1 MSSKG
6 QQLAIDYK
14 QTEWKTPDVYNQ
26 LRGLMKDE
34 VEIYA
39 FCLEFLMNIE
49 KDSTLFHSALSY
61 VNEKDFSQLVKIA
74 IDILKEKESAVAE
87 SVIEYAGIQLPHIL
101 HPYLDDLLVLNPNG
115 DSYFADYHWRNCT
128 SAQLQPYSAQ
138 FLALNTDLETKIKLF
153 NCLVE
158 SRDITTIESLIPHA
172 LELELSTYV
181 SSADYI
187 DGYLEGVGLCREHGK
202 VKRYCSDQTYHIL
215 FEPKYLNKPSAV
227 HLNRTDHPTW
237 NGVPLTNKYK
247 VGGYLAE
254 DENNPFMHIITLNP
268 IPEGL
273 PIRLSQL
280 VLGCHLRELNENGVV
295 FYQHDEQGIPHKIG
309 EPMTIEWVEEHA
321 MVPTEVSI
329 VPTDSRWAFQSW
341 ASANS
346 RENLF
351 RIGGEPSWVQSGE
364 VLTCPISGEK
374 MQFIM
379 QLDSEVPDV
388 QEGEVYYGSGG
399 LCYIF
404 WCDKT
409 KVSGYIMQHT

>member
-1 MSSKG
+1 MSKG
-6 QQLAIDYK
+6 QQLAIDFK
-14 QTEWKTPDVYNQ
+14 LTEWKTPDVYNQ

-34 VEIYA
+34 AEIYA
-39 FCLEFLMNIE
+39 FCLEFLTNNE

-61 VNEKDFSQLVKIA
+61 VNEEDFGQLVKIA

-87 SVIEYAGIQLPHIL
+87 SVVEYASIQLPHIL
-101 HPYLDDLLVLNPNG
+101 HSHIDDLILLNPNG
-115 DSYFADYHWRNCT
+115 DSYYADYYWRNLPGELIAPYLERFL
-128 SAQLQPYSAQ
+128 SA
-138 FLALNTDLETKIKLF
+138 NTDLETKIHLF
-153 NCLVE
+153 NGLVE
-158 SRDITTIESLIPHA
+158 TRDIATIESLIPHA

-181 SSADYI
+181 SSSDYI
-187 DGYLEGVGLCREHGK
+187 DGYLEGVGLCREYGK

-227 HLNRTDHPTW
+227 HLNRTDHPTR
-237 NGVPLTNKYK
+237 NGTPLSTTYK
-247 VGGYLAE
+247 MGGYLTE
-254 DENNPFMHIITLNP
+254 DDNNPFMHMITLNP
-268 IPEGL
+268 IPVGL
-273 PIRLSQL
+273 PISLPQL

-309 EPMTIEWVEEHA
+309 DLMKIEWVEEKA
-321 MVPTEVSI
+321 MVPTEVQI
-329 VPTDSRWAFQSW
+329 APTDARWVFQSW

-374 MQFIM
+374 MNFIM
-379 QLDSEVPDV
+379 QLDSEIPDV
-388 QEGEVYYGSGG
+388 EGGEVYYGSGG

-409 KVSGYIMQHT
+409 RVSGYTIQHT

>member
-6 QQLAIDYK
+6 QQLAIDFK
-14 QTEWKTPDVYNQ
+14 LTEWKTPDVYNQ

-34 VEIYA
+34 AEIYA
-39 FCLEFLMNIE
+39 FCLEFLTNNE

-61 VNEKDFSQLVKIA
+61 VNEEDFGQLVKIA
-74 IDILKEKESAVAE
+74 IDSLKEKESAVAE
-87 SVIEYAGIQLPHIL
+87 SVVEYASIQLPHIL
-101 HPYLDDLLVLNPNG
+101 HSHIDDLILLNPNG
-115 DSYFADYHWRNCT
+115 DSYYADYYWRNLPGELIAPYLERFL
-128 SAQLQPYSAQ
+128 SA
-138 FLALNTDLETKIKLF
+138 NTDLETKIHLF
-153 NCLVE
+153 NGLVE
-158 SRDITTIESLIPHA
+158 TRDIATIESLIPHA

-181 SSADYI
+181 SSSDYI

-202 VKRYCSDQTYHIL
+202 VRRYCSDQTYHIL

-227 HLNRTDHPTW
+227 HLNHTDHPTW
-237 NGVPLTNKYK
+237 NGTPLSTTYK
-247 VGGYLAE
+247 IGGYLTE
-254 DENNPFMHIITLNP
+254 DNNNPFMHMITLNP
-268 IPEGL
+268 IPVGL
-273 PIRLSQL
+273 PISLPQL
-280 VLGCHLRELNENGVV
+280 VFGCHLRELNENGVV

-309 EPMTIEWVEEHA
+309 DLMKIEWVEEKA
-321 MVPTEVSI
+321 MVPTEVQI
-329 VPTDSRWAFQSW
+329 APTDARWVFQSW

-374 MQFIM
+374 MNFIM
-379 QLDSEVPDV
+379 QLDSEIPDV
-388 QEGEVYYGSGG
+388 EGGEVYYGSGG

-409 KVSGYIMQHT
+409 RVSGYTIQHT